1 MRISI
6 VDDDKNWRE
15 RVKAE
20 IQKYDKNK
28 EFEIDVFASGESYLN
43 SKNTYDI
50 SFIDIEMPGID
61 GFETITKAKENS
73 DEGIYVILTTH
84 AEMSR
89 RGYLV
94 NAFRYIDKAHL
105 EELQEAINSA
115 IIVLGRN
122 EKITVNVISDGPR
135 ELVLK
140 NIIYIETE
148 RHYIVI
154 HTKQGDIKCSN
165 NMTEIEN
172 MLQGKWFCRCHNVYI
187 VNLDEIDHFHEKNE
201 RIVYL
206 SNGAD
211 IDISYR
217 KLSQFKKLYLNR
229 QYECANK

>member
-15 RVKAE
+15 RVKDE
-20 IQKYDKNK
+20 ILKYEKCED
-28 EFEIDVFASGESYLN
+28 FEIDLFASGDSYLN
-43 SKNTYDI
+43 SKEHYDI

-61 GFETITKAKENS
+61 GFETIAKAKES
-73 DEGIYVILTTH
+73 GEDGIYVILTTH

-89 RGYLV
+89 KGYVV
-94 NAFRYIDKAHL
+94 NAFRYIDKAYL
-105 EELQEAINSA
+105 EELKEAIDSA

-122 EKITVNVISDGPR
+122 EKIKVNVIGDGPR

-148 RHYIVI
+148 KHYIVI
-154 HTKQGDIKCSN
+154 HTKQGSIKCSN
-165 NMTEIEN
+165 NMSEIEN
-172 MLQGKWFCRCHNVYI
+172 MLHGKWFCRCHNVYI
-187 VNLDEIDHFHEKNE
+187 VNLDEISHIDD

-217 KLSQFKKLYLNR
+217 RMSQFKKLYINR

>member
-15 RVKAE
+15 RVKDE
-20 IQKYDKNK
+20 ILKYEKCED
-28 EFEIDVFASGESYLN
+28 FEIDLFASGESYLN
-43 SKNTYDI
+43 SKEHYDI

-61 GFETITKAKENS
+61 GFETIAKAKES
-73 DEGIYVILTTH
+73 GEDGIYVILTTH

-89 RGYLV
+89 KGYVV
-94 NAFRYIDKAHL
+94 NAFRYIDKAYL
-105 EELQEAINSA
+105 EELKEAIDSA

-122 EKITVNVISDGPR
+122 EKIKVNVIGDGPR

-148 RHYIVI
+148 KHYIVI
-154 HTKQGDIKCSN
+154 HTKQGSIKCSN
-165 NMTEIEN
+165 NMSEIEN

-187 VNLDEIDHFHEKNE
+187 VNLDEISHIDD

-217 KLSQFKKLYLNR
+217 RMSQFKKLYINR